1 MSTNKDDPY
10 GRKYHM
16 ADKVN
21 QHGGVSALCFSKPR
35 AINLNVARW
44 TILPEH
50 VTCKKCKRMLG
61 K

>member
-1 MSTNKDDPY
+1 
-10 GRKYHM
+10 
-16 ADKVN
+16 N